1 MEGGAVTDGDG
12 ERLTILDRK
21 DLASIVRRQQ
31 SQERSIANLDRCV
44 ERDSRDIVTINGILE
59 RQQRTIDLMMLATA
73 FSLMLGVVS
82 MTVMTLVMA

>member
-1 MEGGAVTDGDG
+1 MIEEDG

>member
-1 MEGGAVTDGDG
+1 MTDGDG
-12 ERLTILDRK
+12 ERLNILDRK

>member
-59 RQQRTIDLMMLATA
+59 RQQRTIDLMVLVTA
-73 FSLMLGVVS
+73 FALMLGAVS
-82 MTVMTLVMA
+82 ITVMTLVMA

>member
-1 MEGGAVTDGDG
+1 MTDGDG

-31 SQERSIANLDRCV
+31 SQKRSIANLDRCV

>member
-1 MEGGAVTDGDG
+1 MTDGDG

-59 RQQRTIDLMMLATA
+59 RQQRTIDLMVLVTA
-73 FSLMLGVVS
+73 FALMLGAVS
-82 MTVMTLVMA
+82 ITVMTLVMA